1 MLTKY
6 EWVNKDQSDDEDNEE
21 IKKDRAKVGLSK
33 IILSTNGRPAFITTD
48 QSQLAHA
55 HTWLFRNCSCQQIT
69 P

>member
-33 IILSTNGRPAFITTD
+33 IS
-48 QSQLAHA
+48 
-55 HTWLFRNCSCQQIT
+55 
-69 P
+69 